1 MEQEDDTINTQI
13 ETSISEPE
21 QNDVVVDGTSE
32 KKKSGNGMLI
42 GMILCVILA
51 VGGIGFGVWAII
63 DGNAKKNDLVTE
75 ISALKDQINE
85 SNEKNEQLPYQY
97 ENNESSDVDDGTVLY
112 DSNSVFEVKEWALSI
127 RLPENISNIEYKYS
141 DSGYSDVCDS
151 AVHIVGLLR
160 NGKRIDAGELSSVAS
175 ILRCTDM
182 FPYGKMAFYDGVFGY
197 YYEFPNGL
205 SVYDSQDLQDV
216 VQELKNVLEKE
227 ESYTK
232 N

>member
-97 ENNESSDVDDGTVLY
+97 ENNE
-112 DSNSVFEVKEWALSI
+112 ALQFLH
-127 RLPENISNIEYKYS
+127 R
-141 DSGYSDVCDS
+141 
-151 AVHIVGLLR
+151 H
-160 NGKRIDAGELSSVAS
+160 
-175 ILRCTDM
+175 
-182 FPYGKMAFYDGVFGY
+182 F
-197 YYEFPNGL
+197 
-205 SVYDSQDLQDV
+205 
-216 VQELKNVLEKE
+216 
-227 ESYTK
+227 
-232 N
+232 